1 METQATA
8 RMRLLPW
15 WFVFIAWFL
24 VIATSITAAFFTVLY
39 GLQFGKRRQEQWLT
53 ALAISVFQDILVS
66 QPIKIFALSL
76 FVAFVIKKPNNVDIN
91 EENDKLIQDER
102 WIQES
107 LHNVRICH
115 YVHLVASLNLDFK
128 KICWKKRCMTLKWEN
143 LKAPKIIY
151 VKF

>member
-1 METQATA
+1 METLQPTA

-24 VIATSITAAFFTVLY
+24 LIITTVTAGFFTILY

-53 ALAISVFQDILVS
+53 ALVISVFQDILVS

-76 FVAFVIKKPNNVDIN
+76 FVAFVIRKPNNIDVN
-91 EENDKLIQDER
+91 EENDKLIQDED

-107 LHNVRICH
+107 LQKVR
-115 YVHLVASLNLDFK
+115 F
-128 KICWKKRCMTLKWEN
+128 
-143 LKAPKIIY
+143 
-151 VKF
+151 

>member
-1 METQATA
+1 MKINLDKTPNVETLQPTA

-24 VIATSITAAFFTVLY
+24 VIVTTVTAGFFTMLY

-53 ALAISVFQDILVS
+53 ALVISVFQDILVS

-76 FVAFVIKKPNNVDIN
+76 FIAFVIRKPNNVDVN
-91 EENDKLIQDER
+91 EENDKLIQDED

-107 LHNVRICH
+107 LQKVSTSF
-115 YVHLVASLNLDFK
+115 L
-128 KICWKKRCMTLKWEN
+128 
-143 LKAPKIIY
+143 
-151 VKF
+151 